1 MDYKEKYLKYKSK
14 YLNLKKLTGGLTIG
28 DKIIS
33 VRDESLIGTIKSIQ
47 PTSIF
52 VNTSDGKSK
61 TFQRKDEGTVWKVGS
76 PIDYSTKILE
86 TGDNVYVFS
95 SGKKIGVIEKIQPTS
110 IFVREESGSGKTL
123 QRSDR
128 NKTWRL

>member
-14 YLNLKKLTGGLTIG
+14 YLNLKKLIGGLTIG
-28 DKIIS
+28 DKIVS
-33 VRDESLIGTIKSIQ
+33 VKDESLIGTIKSIQ

-76 PIDYSTKILE
+76 PIDLSTKVLE
-86 TGDNVYVFS
+86 TGDNVYEFS

-128 NKTWRL
+128 NKKWRL